1 MQALQLHVMLPF
13 RISIFG
19 IVWMQSHTPPNKLT
33 SSAMLPTA
41 TLSWNLR
48 VENGMLKCAMTNSQ
62 LVKFFRISTDH
73 SFAGRPYV
81 KQAVLR
87 RMERVWSIRQTTYK
101 YDYHYHDIHHRRRHH
116 HRYHQPRDANI
127 IRLTMPYERKIPNVT

>member
-19 IVWMQSHTPPNKLT
+19 ILWMPSHTPPNKLT
-33 SSAMLPTA
+33 GSAMLPTA
-41 TLSWNLR
+41 TLSWSLR
-48 VENGMLKCAMTNSQ
+48 VENGILKCAMTNSQ

-87 RMERVWSIRQTTYK
+87 RMEKVWSIRQTTYK
-101 YDYHYHDIHHRRRHH
+101 YDRDIHHRRHH
-116 HRYHQPRDANI
+116 HRYHQPRETNT
-127 IRLTMPYERKIPNVT
+127 IRLTMPYERKSPNVT